1 METAAR
7 VEILRRVLFYDG
19 LDAAGLET
27 VAREAQERRL
37 PKGETLFAQGDEA
50 VHSYVVGWGRVR
62 LDQTT
67 PDGQNVVIRHM
78 GPGDL
83 LGTVAVLRRVPYPAT
98 PVALEDCMIL
108 SWSAPRLADHME
120 RFPKI
125 AINAIGIVGGR
136 IEELQARLQEVATQ
150 RVERRIAS
158 ALIRLASQSGRKVE
172 GGIEIPFPLSRQ
184 DLAEMTATTLHTVSR
199 TLSAWDLDGVIDSRR
214 TSHIVIRR
222 PHRLAEIAEHA

>member
-1 METAAR
+1 MEIPAR
-7 VEILRRVLFYDG
+7 IEVLRRVPFYDG
-19 LDAAGLET
+19 LDEAALGT
-27 VAREAQERRL
+27 VAREAQERAL
-37 PKGETLFAQGDEA
+37 PRGETLFTQGDEA
-50 VHSYVVGWGRVR
+50 LHSYVIGWGRLR

-83 LGTVAVLRRVPYPAT
+83 LGTVAVLRRIPFPAT

-108 SWSAPRLADHME
+108 SWSAVRLAHHMAQ
-120 RFPKI
+120 FPKL
-125 AINAIGIVGGR
+125 ALNAIGIVGGR

-199 TLSAWDLDGVIDSRR
+199 TLSAWDQEGIVDSRR
-214 TSHIVIRR
+214 SSHLVIRR
-222 PHRLAEIAEHA
+222 PHELAEIAEHA